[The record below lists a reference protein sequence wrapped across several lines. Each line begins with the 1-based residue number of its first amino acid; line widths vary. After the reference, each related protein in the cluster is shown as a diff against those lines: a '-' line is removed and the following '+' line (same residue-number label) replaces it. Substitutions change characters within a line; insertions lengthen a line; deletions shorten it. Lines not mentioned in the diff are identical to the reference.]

1 MSKCKTY
8 LTIITENE
16 VYFKTVYRDVHDM
29 CTLQAALTFA
39 KSLKPGNKIYFGA
52 HRYDLSTPVYIGYLI
67 EVILRSCVSIY
78 RCSGNERKGIGVKD
92 LNKHFR
98 NMGG

>member
-8 LTIITENE
+8 LTIITEND
-16 VYFKTVYRDVHDM
+16 VYFKTFYRDVHDKR
-29 CTLQAALTFA
+29 TLQAALTFA

-52 HRYDLSTPVYIGYLI
+52 HRYDLSTPVYTGYLI
-67 EVILRSCVSIY
+67 EVILRSYVSIY

-92 LNKHFR
+92 LNEHFM